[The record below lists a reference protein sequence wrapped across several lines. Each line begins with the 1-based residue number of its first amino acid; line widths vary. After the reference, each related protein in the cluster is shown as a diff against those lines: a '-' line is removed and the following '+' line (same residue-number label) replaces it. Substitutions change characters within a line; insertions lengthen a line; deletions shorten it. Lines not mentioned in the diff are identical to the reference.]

1 MKAKTAILALVL
13 MSAITSS
20 AEWKVEKHI
29 DEMTDVVQY
38 IVWTS
43 GTVVQIDSLL
53 DYTPQLQLRLTS
65 PKYKS
70 DTDDIAA
77 KFDLLLVIDTD
88 GLNRRGAEVL
98 YRIDN
103 DEAVHEI
110 WTPSTERHG
119 AFSPHPRMLY
129 KKLKDAK
136 TLRIRYVTTLGNIRT
151 TRFDVSGIQ
160 RAMQK
165 IKEEVRL
172 IAPDNNSPS
181 GRATAEESE
190 SETPPPDPKLVAKAK
205 ATMNDVIEALTYAKT
220 CAGPMPRMK
229 SEITL
234 TKPLAA
240 LKNAITK
247 KERAADYFK
256 TIETRFNNM
265 KPGNLSRPSQA
276 HFDRAQSTLK
286 KAEKELAESV
296 AEVRR
301 LSSTILRTTAWPTPE
316 LFSEAQV
323 TAARIPLR

>member
-1 MKAKTAILALVL
+1 

-20 AEWKVEKHI
+20 AEWTVEKHI

-38 IVWTS
+38 IVWTT

-53 DYTPQLQLRLTS
+53 DYTPQLQLRLIS
-65 PKYKS
+65 PKHKS
-70 DTDDIAA
+70 DTDDIIA
-77 KFDLLLVIDTD
+77 KFEMLLVIETD
-88 GLNRRGAEVL
+88 GLVRSGAEVL

-103 DEAVHEI
+103 EDAVHEI
-110 WTPSTERHG
+110 WTPSTDRRG
-119 AFSPHPRMLY
+119 AFSPHPHTLY

-136 TLRIRYVTTLGNIRT
+136 TLRIRYVTTFGNIRT

-160 RAMQK
+160 QAIQK

-172 IAPDNNSPS
+172 ISPDNNLQS
-181 GRATAEESE
+181 GRAAAERSE

-205 ATMNDVIEALTYAKT
+205 TTMKDVIEALTYAKT
-220 CAGPMPRMK
+220 CVGPMPRMK

-234 TKPLAA
+234 TKPLTS
-240 LKNAITK
+240 LKNAIMK

-256 TIETRFNNM
+256 TIETRFNNL

-296 AEVRR
+296 ADVRKM
-301 LSSTILRTTAWPTPE
+301 SSTILRTTDWPTPE
-316 LFSEAQV
+316 LFSEAQA